1 MRKIFGI
8 LLFSLLLLAGCGTKQ
23 SQPEVTDETIDTVSV
38 EEPADSLYM
47 EAPAEDTVAVEEEI
61 AL

>member
-8 LLFSLLLLAGCGTKQ
+8 LLFSLLLLASCGTKQ
-23 SQPEVTDETIDTVSV
+23 SQPEVTDEPVDTMSV
-38 EEPADSLYM
+38 EEPVDSLYM
-47 EAPAEDTVAVEEEI
+47 EAPAGDTVAVEEEV